1 MIEVVH
7 ESMFHWYRLLGGASA
22 GARTLEADGVL
33 AALVPAA
40 PERSF
45 SNAVLYRSPAALES
59 AYDGLKAAYAEF
71 GAKWTVWV
79 PPGDE
84 RAAAFLEGRG
94 HVLDGEPL
102 AMGRELWPGAV
113 ERPAPGELPEW
124 TTGAELGEIARIND
138 RSYTHGT
145 DSFART
151 LARPLDGAVATY
163 LVRWNGEPAGCVMT
177 VDLDRNAE
185 VQMVAVLPEARGHG
199 LAGKLLAHAL
209 SDAAERGATSST
221 LIATQLGRPVYERA
235 GFGELGTFQMWELRP
250 AGHGG

>member
-1 MIEVVH
+1 M
-7 ESMFHWYRLLGGASA
+7 
-22 GARTLEADGVL
+22 L

-45 SNAVLYRSPAALES
+45 SNAVLYRSPAALEA
-59 AYDGLKAAYAEF
+59 AYDGLNAAYAEF

-84 RAAAFLEGRG
+84 RAAAFLESRG
-94 HVLDGEPL
+94 HVLDG
-102 AMGRELWPGAV
+102 GRWRWAGLWPGAV

-124 TTGAELGEIARIND
+124 TTGAEIGEIARISD

-163 LVRWNGEPAGCVMT
+163 LARRNGEPA
-177 VDLDRNAE
+177 
-185 VQMVAVLPEARGHG
+185 
-199 LAGKLLAHAL
+199 
-209 SDAAERGATSST
+209 AA
-221 LIATQLGRPVYERA
+221 
-235 GFGELGTFQMWELRP
+235 
-250 AGHGG
+250 